1 MEQLTNKI
9 KRKCVAIFR
18 IGLLSYCRIFLDR
31 IWFRIIAWY
40 FKFDPWHSSAPFSS
54 RPYKKTVVNLANDLS
69 PDSVVEIGSGLGEL
83 LFRIKARK
91 RYGYDIDLGVI
102 RAARFLYSKDISFY
116 HGDATQVH
124 QDNIDLLLMIN
135 WIHNLSPQKLE
146 EILLSLAPRVK
157 YMLLDAIDD
166 DGPDSYRY
174 KHDFN
179 FLKGVAERLSITRA
193 PDEPRSFHLFR
204 VIV

>member
-1 MEQLTNKI
+1 M
-9 KRKCVAIFR
+9 RR
-18 IGLLSYCRIFLDR
+18 IGFFQFIRFYLDR
-31 IWFRIIAWY
+31 FCLRLLERY
-40 FKFDPWHSSAPFSS
+40 FKFDSWHSSAPFSS
-54 RPYKKTVVNLANDLS
+54 RLYKKTVVNLANGLS

-102 RAARFLYSKDISFY
+102 RAARFLYGKDISFY